1 LEIIKQYFPDIS
13 QEQLD
18 LFDQLPDLYSEWNS
32 QINVI
37 SRKDIDQIVEHHILH
52 SLAIAKFIKFV
63 PGTKVFDLGTGGGF
77 PGIPLAIMFP
87 KTEFVLADG
96 TGKKIK
102 VVNAV
107 IETLDLK
114 NVKGIHARA
123 EEHKGKYDFVVSRAV
138 AKIDQLVL
146 WSRRLLTQE
155 HKNLY
160 PNGLIA
166 LKGGNIK
173 EELKLLPKFEYSETK
188 NIHDF
193 FPLEYYKEKNIIYVQ
208 G

>member
-1 LEIIKQYFPDIS
+1 MEIIKQHFPDLTEA
-13 QEQLD
+13 QFA
-18 LFDQLPDLYSEWNS
+18 LFAKLPELYKEWNA

-37 SRKDIDQIVEHHILH
+37 SRKDIDHIIDHHVLH

-63 PGTKVFDLGTGGGF
+63 PGTKIFDLGTGGGF

-87 KTEFVLADG
+87 ESEFVLADG

-102 VVNAV
+102 VVNAI
-107 IETLDLK
+107 IEALDLK
-114 NVKGIHARA
+114 NAKGIQVRA
-123 EEHKGKYDFVVSRAV
+123 VEHKAKYDFVVSRAV
-138 AKIDQLVL
+138 AKIDQLTL
-146 WSRRLLTQE
+146 WSRKLIAKEQ
-155 HKNLY
+155 KNLY

-173 EELKLLPKFEYSETK
+173 EELKLLPKWEYSEVK
-188 NIHDF
+188 SIEDY
-193 FPLEYYKEKNIIYVQ
+193 FPMDYYKEKSIVYVQ

>member
-1 LEIIKQYFPDIS
+1 MEIIKQYFPDIS